1 MNQTELLKQ
10 SIDLML
16 IGMGTVFSFLLLLV
30 VLMLIISK
38 LAAEPDENI
47 NLAAQTKLLNNEEI
61 VVHKRIIRELME
73 QLR

>member
-38 LAAEPDENI
+38 LAADPHDKT
-47 NLAAQTKLLNNEEI
+47 NLATQPKLPNNEEI

-73 QLR
+73 QLS

>member
-1 MNQTELLKQ
+1 MNQAELLKQ

-47 NLAAQTKLLNNEEI
+47 NLAAQPKLLNNEEI
-61 VVHKRIIRELME
+61 VVHKRIIRELLE

>member
-38 LAAEPDENI
+38 LAAEPDENS
-47 NLAAQTKLLNNEEI
+47 NLAAQPKLLNNEEI
-61 VVHKRIIRELME
+61 FVHKRIIRELME